1 MMTTK
6 LARVLLLALLAG
18 ILAAGCG
25 GDDDSGGDGGSA
37 ITQASGEGNG
47 AGGDE
52 DSGAEGL
59 PGIASGDDCLQL
71 TSLGA
76 TLSQALS
83 AGDTD
88 DLEKQAQF
96 FERFADNT
104 PGEVREDFQT
114 VAEFY
119 SKLTKALAD
128 ANVQPGEEPDP
139 EALQA
144 LQEAA
149 TSIDQK
155 ELEAATANIE
165 KWVKENCQ
173 AE

>member
-1 MMTTK
+1 MTTK
-6 LARVLLLALLAG
+6 LARVLLLALVAG

-25 GDDDSGGDGGSA
+25 GDDDSGGEGGA
-37 ITQASGEGNG
+37 PVTQASE
-47 AGGDE
+47 GGDE
-52 DSGAEGL
+52 GGGTEGL

-71 TSLGA
+71 ASLGA

-83 AGDTD
+83 GGNTD

-96 FERFADNT
+96 FEEFADNT
-104 PGEVREDFQT
+104 PEEVRDDFQT
-114 VAEFY
+114 LAEFY

-128 ANVQPGEEPDP
+128 ADVQPGQEPDP